1 MARLVKSLQE
11 IYMYKSRQFD
21 QIYHAF
27 FFNRRRPEPRKD
39 RIKCFVCGSL
49 FSTDAPECGSFN
61 TSDFRQQKTCNA
73 GEACLWYSYL
83 KSSTEKAVIREC
95 FSTSILLGSIDRPI
109 EPLKKCNP
117 KSVDE
122 GDDSIQACLCTDDFC
137 NGYEAPSSS
146 PQIRTTRPTTRPK
159 RPTNP
164 PRTSPPKTQKPQNR

>member
-1 MARLVKSLQE
+1 MITQFTYTQVIFLCPLVE
-11 IYMYKSRQFD
+11 
-21 QIYHAF
+21 
-27 FFNRRRPEPRKD
+27 RRRPEPRKE
-39 RIKCFVCGSL
+39 RVKCFACGSL

-109 EPLKKCNP
+109 EPSNNCRP
-117 KSVDE
+117 QSVEE

-137 NGYEAPSSS
+137 NGFEAPVAPSERPRRPNPRPSNNRQ
-146 PQIRTTRPTTRPK
+146 PPPTT
-159 RPTNP
+159 
-164 PRTSPPKTQKPQNR
+164 PPKKTKPISRPAPRPQV